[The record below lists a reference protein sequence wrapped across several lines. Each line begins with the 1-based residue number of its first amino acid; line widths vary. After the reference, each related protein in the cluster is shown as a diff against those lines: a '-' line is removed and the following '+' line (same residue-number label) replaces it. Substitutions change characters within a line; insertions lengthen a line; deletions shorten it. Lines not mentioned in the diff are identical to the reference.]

1 MKKLYK
7 KVVLGSGLVL
17 SGVGVSMAQDAGADT
32 PDFSGLTT
40 SAIDTINGLTPVIMA
55 VGGAIIALAAVAM
68 GIRWVKAT
76 FF

>member
-17 SGVGVSMAQDAGADT
+17 SGVGVSMAQEADA

-40 SAIDTINGLTPVIMA
+40 SAIDTINGLTPVIMS